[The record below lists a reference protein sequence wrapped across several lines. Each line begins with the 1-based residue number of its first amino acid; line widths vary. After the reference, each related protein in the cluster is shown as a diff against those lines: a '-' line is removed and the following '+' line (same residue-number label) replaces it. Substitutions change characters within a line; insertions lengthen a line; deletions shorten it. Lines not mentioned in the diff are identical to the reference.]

1 MNQLPDD
8 DLLALLMADEAGS
21 EQSIQRATE
30 SGPSELSFAQQRL
43 WFLQQ
48 LAPQSSAYNLPRAI
62 QLRGALD
69 ATVLQVALQ
78 HIIDKHDI
86 LKTAFLEIDGQPR
99 QVVVPEARL
108 RLALEDLSTLE
119 PTQRRQ
125 PLRTRLD
132 AEAGRAFD
140 LSQAPLIR
148 GALLKMAP
156 DEHVLLLNMHH
167 IVSDAWSNP
176 ILMQDLGAA
185 YELAGRDAPGRLARP
200 AIQYHDYA
208 RWQRRDYPR
217 TPRHDAAAAYW
228 KTYLGEEILPLEL
241 PADFLV
247 APDTRHPA
255 ASHSLSLAPELSRNL
270 NAFCQAHGLTPFV
283 VLLGAWQ
290 LLLGRYSNQQDF
302 TVGVPNATRNQSETQ
317 DLVGFFV
324 SSLIYRAQLDHSLTT
339 LDFLQRLRQESL
351 AALEHSD
358 YPVELII
365 EDLHVQRRTQANP
378 LFQTLFNWRVAGQQQ
393 GPMALGE
400 LQLEFLPLEQQ
411 EAKFDLALEVEYQPQ
426 AIHASLEYSS
436 ALFRPQT
443 IERMAQHWQNLL
455 HAIVADASQR
465 IGDLALLDSG
475 EQQASID
482 AWNPARVEF
491 PATQGI
497 HHLIE
502 QQVERT
508 PEAVAV
514 VFHQQSLS
522 YRQLNQRANRLA
534 HQLIEHG
541 VGPDV
546 LVGLA
551 VERSLEMVIGLLA
564 ILKAGGAYV

>member
-1 MNQLPDD
+1 MNQMNQLPDD

-48 LAPQSSAYNLPRAI
+48 LAPESSAYNLPRAI

-69 ATVLQVALQ
+69 ATVLQDALQ

-86 LKTAFLEIDGQPR
+86 LKTAFLEIEGQPR

-108 RLALEDLSTLE
+108 RLSLEDLSTLE
-119 PTQRRQ
+119 PSQRSQ
-125 PLRTRLD
+125 TLRARLD

-148 GALLKMAP
+148 SALLRMAP

-185 YELAGRDAPGRLARP
+185 YELAGSGDPGRLARP

-217 TPRHDAAAAYW
+217 TPQHDAAAAYW

-247 APDTRHPA
+247 AQDTRHPA

-290 LLLGRYSNQQDF
+290 LLLGRYSNQHDF

-365 EDLHVQRRTQANP
+365 EDLHLQRRTQANP
-378 LFQTLFNWRVAGQQQ
+378 LFQTLFNWRVAGPQQ

-436 ALFRPQT
+436 ALFRPET

-455 HAIVADASQR
+455 HAMVADASQR
-465 IGDLALLDSG
+465 IGDLALLDTY
-475 EQQASID
+475 EQ
-482 AWNPARVEF
+482 
-491 PATQGI
+491 
-497 HHLIE
+497 
-502 QQVERT
+502 
-508 PEAVAV
+508 
-514 VFHQQSLS
+514 
-522 YRQLNQRANRLA
+522 RQLINDWGR
-534 HQLIEHG
+534 
-541 VGPDV
+541 
-546 LVGLA
+546 
-551 VERSLEMVIGLLA
+551 
-564 ILKAGGAYV
+564 